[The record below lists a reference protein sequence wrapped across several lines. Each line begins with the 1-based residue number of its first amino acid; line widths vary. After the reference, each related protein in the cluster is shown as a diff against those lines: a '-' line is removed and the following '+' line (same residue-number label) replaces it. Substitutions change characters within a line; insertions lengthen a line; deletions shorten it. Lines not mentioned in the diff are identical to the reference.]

1 MFHHRIVGEIKNNQ
15 SQNRRHNIS
24 LSAFV
29 MLETNKLRRWRGL
42 NIQKPWTKSLLRYV
56 YEKRLLTD
64 PFSFT
69 PTPATI
75 GNYVVQTEPLAFQT
89 IQAAFVTEIRILS
102 GQ

>member
-42 NIQKPWTKSLLRYV
+42 NKEFVKIRLWKKTINWPIQFHTNTCNYWQLCCSNRASGIPNNSGGIRH
-56 YEKRLLTD
+56 RNQN
-64 PFSFT
+64 SFRT
-69 PTPATI
+69 M
-75 GNYVVQTEPLAFQT
+75 
-89 IQAAFVTEIRILS
+89 
-102 GQ
+102 